1 MMGIKRYL
9 KYLVL
14 GGILLVLLGG
24 GWWWLAERR
33 PRVRYQ
39 LEPVRRTD
47 LEVKVV
53 ANGTLNPVT
62 TVLVGTQVTGMIK
75 KIYAD
80 YNSEVKKGQVIA
92 QIDQA
97 LFKARVDQ
105 AQGNYQVAQ
114 ANVLKAQA
122 NLEDARN
129 DYRRYQTLWQ
139 QNLVARDDFDN
150 AYTRYETSRAELRA
164 AQAQVAQAAAN
175 LKSAET
181 DLQYT
186 TIMSP
191 VDGVV
196 VSRNV
201 DVGQTVVAS
210 FQTPT
215 LFNIAQDLTKMQ
227 VDTSVDEAD
236 IGKVKEGQTAT
247 FMVDAYPGRSFTG
260 QVTQVRLSPQ
270 TVQNVV
276 TYNVVIETENPEFL
290 LKPGMTASVD
300 ILVTRRQQVLAVPN
314 AALRFRPSAPA
325 DVAIPEGS
333 HVWRLDADQ
342 RPVPVP
348 LVTGLSDGQWT
359 EVLEGDLT
367 IADQLIVAQISGTD
381 AAEQGRR
388 TPGGRRRP
396 F

>member
-1 MMGIKRYL
+1 MMGSTRYL
-9 KYLVL
+9 KYVVL
-14 GGILLVLLGG
+14 GGILLILLGG
-24 GWWWLAERR
+24 GWWWLAERG
-33 PRVRYQ
+33 PQVRYQ
-39 LEPVRRTD
+39 LEPVRSID

-97 LFKARVDQ
+97 LFQARVDQ
-105 AQGNYQVAQ
+105 AQANYQVAQ

-122 NLEDARN
+122 NLDDARK
-129 DYRRYQTLWQ
+129 DFHRYQTLWG
-139 QNLVARDDFDN
+139 QNLVARDDLDK
-150 AYTRYETSRAELRA
+150 AYTRYETSRAELQA
-164 AQAQVAQAAAN
+164 AQAQVAQALAN
-175 LKSAET
+175 LKSAKT
-181 DLQYT
+181 DLDYT
-186 TIMSP
+186 TIVSP
-191 VDGVV
+191 VEGVV
-196 VSRNV
+196 VSRAV

-215 LFNIAQDLTKMQ
+215 LFNIAQDLTEMQ

-247 FMVDAYPGRSFTG
+247 FMVDAYPGRRFTG

-300 ILVTRRQQVLAVPN
+300 ILVARRQQVLAVPN

-325 DVAIPEGS
+325 DVAIPEGT
-333 HVWRLDADQ
+333 HVWRLGAEQ

-359 EVLEGDLT
+359 EVLEGDLKIT
-367 IADQLIVAQISGTD
+367 DQLIVAQVS
-381 AAEQGRR
+381 AANDQGHRTPAGRR
-388 TPGGRRRP
+388 GP

>member
-260 QVTQVRLSPQ
+260 QVTQVRLSP
-270 TVQNVV
+270 
-276 TYNVVIETENPEFL
+276 
-290 LKPGMTASVD
+290 
-300 ILVTRRQQVLAVPN
+300 
-314 AALRFRPSAPA
+314 
-325 DVAIPEGS
+325 
-333 HVWRLDADQ
+333 
-342 RPVPVP
+342 
-348 LVTGLSDGQWT
+348 
-359 EVLEGDLT
+359 
-367 IADQLIVAQISGTD
+367 
-381 AAEQGRR
+381 
-388 TPGGRRRP
+388 
-396 F
+396 

>member
-1 MMGIKRYL
+1 MGIKRYL